1 MIRWESEEDWKAW
14 ETSEAHLAGHKA
26 ERGKPS
32 PSYIIEG
39 KQDVYHVLTTKVVLS
54 EVVFL
59 DVQKRDITRFNFVA
73 RCFSCKQ
80 HVN

>member
-39 KQDVYHVLTTKVVLS
+39 KQDVYHVLTTK
-54 EVVFL
+54 
-59 DVQKRDITRFNFVA
+59 
-73 RCFSCKQ
+73 SCAQ
-80 HVN
+80 